1 MTILE
6 HLDDV
11 FDFGKF
17 RGCSVGEVLMSNPS
31 YLKWVAANVHSANCI
46 VENVLL
52 DEIRA
57 VFPDFIITEDFETN
71 VILKRCEYEQLE
83 QELEENQCGW
93 DDEPYDRWDDGSH
106 DTYGRYS
113 GSYAQ
118 DEMGYSDD
126 DIDTIFDGDP
136 SAYWNID

>member
-1 MTILE
+1 MTYFE

-11 FDFGKF
+11 FTFGKF
-17 RGCSVGEVLMSNPS
+17 AGCELGEVLMFCPD
-31 YLKWVAANVHSANCI
+31 YLVWVNSTISGQTCSISDSAM
-46 VENVLL
+46 
-52 DEIRA
+52 DEIRCI
-57 VFPDFIITEDFETN
+57 FPNLTFPSDFEFKRRIRLSEREDF
-71 VILKRCEYEQLE
+71 YE
-83 QELEENQCGW
+83 EEAKYERRERFENS
-93 DDEPYDRWDDGSH
+93 PS
-106 DTYGRYS
+106 YGRYR